1 METTTASSCPECNG
15 RIVSEANERVCGAC
29 GLVLDTSPLDR
40 GPEWRRD
47 EPSRKR
53 TGAPLTRLRHDRGLS
68 TRIGFRGESGN
79 ASRRKLRRIRRQH
92 NRARIR
98 SKAERNRMNA
108 NLSIRRLGGDLGV
121 PPGLIER
128 ACVLFE
134 SAQSADLV
142 RGRSIEGFAAATIY
156 AACRTADVART
167 IEEVVAHARADRDE
181 LQAAYDALNRELGLP
196 TGPIDPGEYVARFA
210 DRLDLPGRVER
221 RARDFLEE
229 ARDAG
234 VVSGRNPSGVAA
246 GCLYA
251 AARDVDHSLT
261 QQAAAD
267 AADVSCVTVRATYQ
281 AITE

>member
-1 METTTASSCPECNG
+1 METTTAPVCPECNG
-15 RIVSEANERVCGAC
+15 RIVSESDEQVCGAC
-29 GLVLDTSPLDR
+29 GLVLEGTPLDR
-40 GPEWRRD
+40 GPDWRRD
-47 EPSRKR
+47 EPSKKR

-79 ASRRKLRRIRRQH
+79 AGRRKLQRIRRQH

-156 AACRTADVART
+156 AACRTAGVSRT
-167 IEEVVAHARADRDE
+167 ITEVVSRARADRNE
-181 LQAAYDALNRELGLP
+181 LQAAYDALNRELGLQ

-210 DRLDLPGRVER
+210 DRLEVPDRVER
-221 RARDFLEE
+221 RARDFLED
-229 ARDAG
+229 AREGG
-234 VVSGRNPSGVAA
+234 VVSGRDPSGVAA

-251 AARDVDHSLT
+251 AARAADHDLT
-261 QQAAAD
+261 QAAAAD
-267 AADVSCVTVRATYQ
+267 VADVSCVTVRSTYQ